1 MDDERARFCMD
12 EVELGPLAMPTVAMG
27 DPVPPPPPTPPGPPG
42 PPSPPPSPPP
52 TPDEPIG
59 LRR

>member
-1 MDDERARFCMD
+1 MIDDERQRFNHPD
-12 EVELGPLAMPTVAMG
+12 VELGPIVLVVTM
-27 DPVPPPPPTPPGPPG
+27 DDSPPPAPPNPT

-59 LRR
+59 RRG

>member
-1 MDDERARFCMD
+1 MDDERARFSMD
-12 EVELGPLAMPTVAMG
+12 EVELGPLAMPTVTMG
-27 DPVPPPPPTPPGPPG
+27 DPVPPPPPPGPPG